1 MLTAVN
7 DTTNLIPFP
16 GKTEFSC
23 DHDVIQSWLAE
34 KSESTTK
41 TYQNAITQCLE
52 WSGCGLKRL
61 TFTSLQSYRSSLQD
75 HYKVATARKK
85 LSAVRSLLAFAC
97 DMGYLSQNPAVKLR
111 NIKPDKDKAKQSK
124 SVVERILTPEEVKRL
139 YQAGATERD
148 RAMIKT
154 AYLLG
159 LRIDELLNLHAS
171 DFSRNGKGEYRV
183 KVIGKGSKERMI
195 TVPASLFNELKAL
208 GTEGYIFLNYKGGK
222 MTAVGAHK
230 MLKKTIAIAG
240 LPFDISWHWL
250 RHSCASHSLLNG
262 ASLESVRKKLGH
274 SSISIT
280 NTYIHDEDDAS
291 QFIDL

>member
-16 GKTEFSC
+16 GETEFSC
-23 DHDVIQSWLAE
+23 DHDVIRSWLAE
-34 KSESTTK
+34 KSESTAK
-41 TYQNAITQCLE
+41 TYQNAIAQCLE

-75 HYKVATARKK
+75 HYNVATARKK

-97 DMGYLSQNPAVKLR
+97 DLGYLSHNPAVKLR

-171 DFSRNGKGEYRV
+171 DFSRNGKGESRV
-183 KVIGKGSKERMI
+183 KVIGKGAKQRMV
-195 TVPASLFNELKAL
+195 TVPASLVSELKAL
-208 GTEGYIFLNYKGGK
+208 ETEGYIFLNFRGQK

-230 MLKKTIAIAG
+230 MLKKTIERAG
-240 LPFDISWHWL
+240 LPSDVSWHWL

>member
-1 MLTAVN
+1 MLTAVEE
-7 DTTNLIPFP
+7 TTNLIPFP
-16 GKTEFSC
+16 TQAEFTS
-23 DHDVIQSWLAE
+23 DDEVIESWLTE
-34 KSESTTK
+34 KAVSTAK
-41 TYQNAITQCLE
+41 TYQNAVEQCLD
-52 WSGCGLKRL
+52 WCGCGLKRL
-61 TFTSLQSYRSSLQD
+61 TFTSLQNYRLSLQY
-75 HYKVATARKK
+75 HYKVTTARKK

-97 DMGYLSQNPAVKLR
+97 DMGYLTHNPSVKLR

-195 TVPASLFNELKAL
+195 TVPTSLFNELKAL
-208 GTEGYIFLNYKGGK
+208 GTEGYIFVNYKGGK

-240 LPFDISWHWL
+240 LPSDISWHWL

-274 SSISIT
+274 SSIAIT